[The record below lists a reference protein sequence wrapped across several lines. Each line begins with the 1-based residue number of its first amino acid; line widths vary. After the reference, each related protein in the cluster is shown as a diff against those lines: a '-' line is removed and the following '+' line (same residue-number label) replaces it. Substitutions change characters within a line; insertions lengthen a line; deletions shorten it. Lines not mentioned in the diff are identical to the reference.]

1 MSSNI
6 NLSILILLLT
16 ACSNAPTETSNYKKH
31 FSYTAAAEF
40 TKQGETIPEK
50 LKEIGFTKHTL
61 IHYYCLGNTKYF
73 AFSDWRT
80 KERGDIVTW
89 VVIDGEVKNYF
100 KDESGEKERV
110 NSI

>member
-1 MSSNI
+1 M
-6 NLSILILLLT
+6 ILL
-16 ACSNAPTETSNYKKH
+16 
-31 FSYTAAAEF
+31 
-40 TKQGETIPEK
+40 
-50 LKEIGFTKHTL
+50 
-61 IHYYCLGNTKYF
+61 YF